1 MTCTHISVMPCLHWL
16 NCMTRNRLLT
26 LQHTH
31 SLENNS
37 VYNIPPLKSGQL
49 HFLNAC
55 DIGRGYCDILRYVD
69 IFRSA
74 FKSSRESLENF
85 DMLYFPVNV

>member
-1 MTCTHISVMPCLHWL
+1 MMSKLIVLLL
-16 NCMTRNRLLT
+16 NCMKRTRLLT

-37 VYNIPPLKSGQL
+37 VYTIPPLISGQL

-55 DIGRGYCDILRYVD
+55 DIGRGYCDILRFVD
-69 IFRSA
+69 ISRSH
-74 FKSSRESLENF
+74 FKSSRESLENLE
-85 DMLYFPVNV
+85 MLYVPVNV